1 MPSVY
6 EGYIFTEIVTLEEG
20 NVGTM
25 ETALDMI
32 RKVIDGG
39 LPIGPYKQ
47 SKMSTMDKIVSGE
60 SLLNRYASSKK
71 LFGNPDNRIK
81 KPHFGLC

>member
-1 MPSVY
+1 M
-6 EGYIFTEIVTLEEG
+6 G
-20 NVGTM
+20 
-25 ETALDMI
+25 DCQ
-32 RKVIDGG
+32 
-39 LPIGPYKQ
+39 IGPYKQ
-47 SKMSTMDKIVSGE
+47 SKMSTMDKIVSRE